1 MVFILK
7 EKYEIMLY
15 LCDINIIRVLKFG
28 IKKWNLWVKA

>member
-7 EKYEIMLY
+7 GKYEIMLY

-28 IKKWNLWVKA
+28 IKSGIYG

>member
-15 LCDINIIRVLKFG
+15 LCDINIIVLKFG
-28 IKKWNLWVKA
+28 IKSGIYG